1 MNDII
6 AERFGRIAIAATS
19 WVILVYLALPLFVVI
34 AISFT
39 TTSYLS
45 FPPVGF
51 TLRWYWNVL
60 GDPTFIEAFVLSGEL
75 AAAATVIALL
85 LGVPAALVIAR
96 GEFRGRGALSAMFL
110 SPLVLPT
117 IVLGAAMLQYASA
130 FGFARS
136 FWALLVA
143 HVVLV
148 TPYIMRTTLA
158 SLSGSERVLEEAAQD
173 LGASP
178 AEVFFLVTLP
188 QIKPGVVAGALFA
201 FINSWINVEV
211 SIFNSTAQLVTLP
224 VKLFN
229 YIQFNIDP
237 TLAAVSATTI
247 YLAIILVFAI
257 DWIIGIEK
265 AAVST
270 SHEGRAHMGTES
282 K

>member
-1 MNDII
+1 MKDII
-6 AERFGRIAIAATS
+6 AERVGRIAIAASS

-96 GEFRGRGALSAMFL
+96 GEFRGRGALSAVFL

-136 FWALLVA
+136 FSALLVA

-173 LGASP
+173 LGATP

-257 DWIIGIEK
+257 DWIVGIEK

-270 SHEGRAHMGTES
+270 SHEGRANMATES